1 MAAGDARRGEREAT
15 LMTTRDQITYCRICE
30 ALCGLVVTTSDGR
43 IVRVRA
49 DRENPASRGFMCAK
63 GAAMAD
69 VQADPDRVRAPLR
82 RCGDVGEFEA
92 VTWDEALDDI
102 AQRVSMLLDTHGPD
116 AFGMVLGNPQSFSS
130 TTAMWARRFLRTIG
144 SDRMFS
150 VNSED
155 GAAHQ
160 AACFLLYGIAMPMPL
175 PDVWHTEFLLIVG
188 ANPWVSKGS
197 ILTEPRLRDA
207 LSGIIDRGGRV
218 VVVDPRRTET
228 AERFEH
234 VGIRAGTDGF
244 FLLSVLHTLFGEGL
258 VDSDFLARCTVGT
271 DELRDFLG
279 PYSPEDT
286 EHRTGIPAHV
296 VRDIARGFGSA
307 QRAVIYGRTGTCTQK
322 YGTAVN
328 VAQELVNVVTG
339 NLDRQGGALF
349 GASPLAT
356 DDELKAIG
364 RKGFGQKRTRV
375 AGLPDAHGFL
385 PSNALADEIGAGG
398 SDSMRALF
406 TVASNLILSS
416 PDGARLGAAMDGLDL
431 HVAIDLYVTETAA
444 HADYILPCTTF
455 LERSDVEVNF
465 AMMRLRPFIQATSE
479 IVERAGDVR
488 EEWEIFE
495 ELALRIWGET
505 LTPAAAVRELEEAGM
520 PLGPHSIN
528 ELRLRRT
535 GYAASTQ
542 GFLEIHP
549 SGRLIDL
556 DLAGRLEGLI
566 AHADGRIPLLPAEV
580 RREFERMQAD
590 AGPPGYDLRLIG
602 LREQRSHNSW
612 MHNVSSLMPD
622 GRHMSLRIH
631 PDDAYERGIGDGDT
645 VAIESETG
653 VISVEA
659 TLTSQMTPG
668 NVALPHGWGHR
679 GGWRR
684 ANAAGGAC
692 SNALASSR
700 PQDLERLAAMTVLN
714 GIPVRVARV
723 AGTGED
729 SPT

>member
-1 MAAGDARRGEREAT
+1 
-15 LMTTRDQITYCRICE
+15 MTTDERITYCRICE
-30 ALCGLVVTTSDGR
+30 ALCGLVVTTSEGR

-49 DRENPASRGFMCAK
+49 DRENLASRGFMCAK

-69 VQADPDRVRAPLR
+69 IQADPDRVLAPLR

-92 VTWDEALDDI
+92 VTWDAALDDI
-102 AQRVSMLLDTHGPD
+102 AARVSVLLDRHGPD

-130 TTAMWARRFLRTIG
+130 TTAMWARRFLRAVG
-144 SDRMFS
+144 SDRIFS

-175 PDVWHTEFLLIVG
+175 PDVWHTDFLLVVG

-197 ILTEPRLRDA
+197 LLTEPRLRDA
-207 LSGIIDRGGRV
+207 LSGIIDRGGRI

-234 VGIRAGTDGF
+234 IGIRAGTDGF
-244 FLLSVLHTLFGEGL
+244 FLLSVLHALFDEGL
-258 VDSDFLARCTVGT
+258 VDSDFLARCTVGA
-271 DELRDFLG
+271 DELRVFLRSY
-279 PYSPEDT
+279 PPEDT
-286 EHRTGIPAHV
+286 ERHTGIPAEV
-296 VRDIARGFGSA
+296 VRDVARGFGSA
-307 QRAVIYGRTGTCTQK
+307 QRAVVYGRTGTCTQK

-349 GASPLAT
+349 GASPLLT

-364 RKGFGQKRTRV
+364 RKGFGRRRTRV

-385 PSNALADEIGAGG
+385 PSNALADEIGGG
-398 SDSMRALF
+398 GGDSMRALF

-455 LERSDVEVNF
+455 LERSDLEVNF

-479 IVERAGDVR
+479 VLERAGDVR

-495 ELALRIWGET
+495 ELARRIWDET
-505 LTPAAAVRELEEAGM
+505 LTPGAAASELEEAGL
-520 PLGPHSIN
+520 PLSPHSIN

-535 GYAASTQ
+535 GRAASMRD
-542 GFLEIHP
+542 FLERDP
-549 SGRLIDL
+549 SGRLVDVE
-556 DLAGRLEGLI
+556 LAGRLEGLI

-580 RREFERMQAD
+580 QQEFERMQVD
-590 AGPPGYDLRLIG
+590 TGPAGYDLRLIG
-602 LREQRSHNSW
+602 MREQRSHNSW

-622 GRHMSLRIH
+622 GRRMTLRIN
-631 PDDAYERGIGDGDT
+631 PDDAHERGIRDGDT
-645 VAIESETG
+645 VRIRSATG
-653 VISVEA
+653 VINVEA
-659 TLTSQMTPG
+659 TLASEMTPG

-692 SNALASSR
+692 SNTLASSR
-700 PQDLERLAAMTVLN
+700 PEDLERLAAMTVLN
-714 GIPVRVARV
+714 GIPVRVARSV
-723 AGTGED
+723 GA
-729 SPT
+729 S